1 MPRRIR
7 LRRNKRIALRV
18 IGVAKASVILAKWR
32 TTEGVNTAVGVV
44 AGLLVDIASSGS
56 QFCLFAV
63 ILVTTYSNENYDI
76 VLIKFCKVCDFKIS
90 V

>member
-1 MPRRIR
+1 

-18 IGVAKASVILAKWR
+18 IGVPKASIVLAEWS

-44 AGLLVDIASSGS
+44 ARLLVNVASTRR
-56 QFCLFAV
+56 QFIFLAV

-76 VLIKFCKVCDFKIS
+76 ICI
-90 V
+90 